1 MGQRKVF
8 IIADFLKKKGRYG
21 LLSFGW
27 FPSNVS
33 LFPLFHV
40 PLLFESLCSIISSI
54 FEGLI
59 RINSCMLI
67 ISNWFFF
74 LKLFLVIQA
83 MKLMLNWIS
92 TLNDLSPK
100 HFSTASTVAP
110 KFVPFVYRV
119 VPYKQFKRALIPTSC
134 LSFFPFIPI
143 LKRFYW
149 DPSTDLI

>member
-1 MGQRKVF
+1 MDYFHLG
-8 IIADFLKKKGRYG
+8 DFL
-21 LLSFGW
+21 LM
-27 FPSNVS
+27 FPSSPYSMFHSFLKVS
-33 LFPLFHV
+33 ALLFPLF
-40 PLLFESLCSIISSI
+40 LKGWS
-54 FEGLI
+54 GLI
-59 RINSCMLI
+59 HVCWSYLTD
-67 ISNWFFF
+67 FFF

-100 HFSTASTVAP
+100 HFSTAPTVVP

-134 LSFFPFIPI
+134 LSFFPFIPM